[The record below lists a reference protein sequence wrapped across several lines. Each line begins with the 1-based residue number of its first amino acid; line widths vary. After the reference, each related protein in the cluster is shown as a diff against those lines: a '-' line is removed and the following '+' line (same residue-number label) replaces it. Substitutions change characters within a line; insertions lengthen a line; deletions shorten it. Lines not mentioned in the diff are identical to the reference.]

1 MSGAREIEERA
12 EGSGAEPVDAALR
25 RSQEMFRRVVEASPA
40 GVHLYRLEGDRLV
53 FRGANPAADRLL
65 GVSNAQF
72 VGKTIEE
79 AFPPLAATEVPDRYR
94 RAARDGIEWRTSQID
109 YDDGRIRG
117 AFEVIAFQTAPGE
130 MAAMFLDVADR
141 LRAEQEVRESRERFR
156 MLFERAPDACYIADF
171 DGRLLDGNRAS
182 EELLGIERS
191 KVAGRSVFELGI
203 LPATTPELVREVL
216 ARCRAGEPIGPLE
229 LVVRRPDGTEVPI
242 EIRSVNME
250 LAGQPVIL
258 GIARDISGRKRAE
271 AENERLQAA
280 LAQAQKM
287 EAVGRLA
294 GGIAHDFNNLLTGI
308 QAYAELVARA
318 LGPSHG
324 AADDVREIL
333 KASANAAALTQ
344 QLLAFSRKQ
353 VAAPRVVDLAQV
365 IASARRLLVRL
376 IGEDIALTV
385 EAEAGRALVR
395 ADPHQLEQVLVN
407 LAANARDAMPSGGR
421 LTLSATTVTMKA
433 GASGSPP
440 DLAPGRWALL
450 AVTDTGV
457 GMDDCVREHLFEPFF
472 TTKQAGKG
480 TGLGL
485 ASVYGMVR
493 QNGGVV
499 LVDSKR
505 GEGTS
510 FRIYLPAAEEAAEPA
525 VEPRPAPAE
534 ARGEVVMLVE
544 DDPMVRRLTSRIVA
558 GLGYAVIVC
567 ASSDEALERS
577 AAHPGHID
585 LLLTDVI
592 MPGRNGRELFE
603 VLRSRRPELKVV
615 FMSGYTDDVIASRG
629 VLEPGTRLV
638 SKPFTTEEL
647 AVAVRAA
654 LDEK

>member
-1 MSGAREIEERA
+1 
-12 EGSGAEPVDAALR
+12 
-25 RSQEMFRRVVEASPA
+25 MFRRVVEASPA

-79 AFPPLAATEVPDRYR
+79 AFPPLATTEVPERYR
-94 RAARDGIEWRTSQID
+94 RAARDGVEWRTSQID

-308 QAYAELVARA
+308 QAYAELVARS
-318 LGPSHG
+318 LGPSHPAG
-324 AADDVREIL
+324 DDVREIL
-333 KASANAAALTQ
+333 KASANAAALTA